1 MVMTEAKMADLLA
14 AQHAAFR
21 RRPAPDLKQRL
32 ASLDKIITLVRQN
45 ESRIVDAIS
54 QDYGNRS
61 RFESTVADCLGVVSS
76 ANYARKHLKKWM
88 RARKVKTA
96 LANRPGRA
104 EIVPQPVGVVGIMGP
119 WNYPFALIMQ
129 PLVAALAAGNRAMIK
144 PSEITSHT
152 SALIAELISEVFP
165 EDEVAVVEGDA
176 TIAAAF
182 SALPFDHLFFT
193 GSPAV
198 GRHVAVAAAKNLTPV
213 TLELGGKSPCIIDQ
227 DGGISDNLAG
237 VIFGKCFNA
246 GQTCIAPDYL
256 FVPTNQIDAFVEQ
269 ACAVARKFYPELAT
283 NNEYTS
289 IITDHHYARLQE
301 LLDDARQKGA
311 MVLEVNPNQEQDL
324 AAQRKQPLTLIL
336 NATEDM
342 RVLQEEIFGP
352 LLPILPYDNVDQ
364 VIDYINERPR
374 PLALYWFGKNTAE
387 RDRILVRT
395 ISGGV
400 TVNDTLMHY
409 SHQNLP
415 FGGVGTSGIGAY
427 HAEFGFETFSHKKP
441 IYYRP
446 AKNPSGRIHPPFGK
460 KGDKII
466 SLLRRFG

>member
-1 MVMTEAKMADLLA
+1 MTETELTRLLT
-14 AQHAAFR
+14 AQQQAFR
-21 RRPAPDLKQRL
+21 QNDAPDYKQRL
-32 ASLDKIITLVRQN
+32 VNLDKIIAMVRQN
-45 ESRIVDAIS
+45 ESRIVEAIN

-76 ANYARKHLKKWM
+76 AKYAKKHLKTWM
-88 RARKVKTA
+88 QSRKVKTP
-96 LANRPGRA
+96 LASRPGRA
-104 EIVPQPVGVVGIMGP
+104 EIVPQPLGVIGIIGP

-144 PSEITSHT
+144 PSEITANT
-152 SALIAELISEVFP
+152 SALIAELIAEVFS

-176 TIAAAF
+176 QVAAAF

-193 GSPAV
+193 GSPEV
-198 GRHVAVAAAKNLTPV
+198 GRQVAVAAAQNLTPV
-213 TLELGGKSPCIIDQ
+213 TLELGGKSPCIIDR
-227 DGGISDNLAG
+227 DGGISENLAG

-256 FVPTNQIDAFVEQ
+256 FVPTDQVDAFVEQ
-269 ACAVARKFYPELAT
+269 SCTMARTFYPDLAANDEFT
-283 NNEYTS
+283 AM
-289 IITDHHYARLQE
+289 ITDRHYQRMQA

-311 MVLEVNPNQEQDL
+311 MVIEVNPAQEQDL
-324 AAQRKQPLTLIL
+324 AAVRKQPLTLIL
-336 NATEDM
+336 NATEEM

-352 LLPILPYDNVDQ
+352 LLPILPYDDVDD
-364 VIDYINERPR
+364 VIAYINARPR
-374 PLALYWFGKNTAE
+374 PLALYWFGKNKAE
-387 RDRILVRT
+387 RDRILART

-400 TVNDTLMHY
+400 TVNDTLMHF
-409 SHQNLP
+409 SHSNLP
-415 FGGVGTSGIGAY
+415 FGGVGTSGMGSY
-427 HAEFGFETFSHKKP
+427 HAEFGFEAFSHHKP

-446 AKNPSGRIHPPFGK
+446 AKNPSGRLHPPYGK